1 MLDQGAEISITH
13 LPRTDGT
20 MHQSD
25 ATQRVGPPPTSRESG
40 PLSGV
45 PSITDVL
52 PEMGG
57 RVRGPL
63 LTVAIAILFDQLSRH
78 ALPITYPFIVLL
90 ASVVYAGW
98 SGGLRPALVSSFIT
112 VVYATHYLKQPGPG
126 FHYTPGNAYSLI
138 VLCAVVPFV
147 AVLVG
152 WLKEAQRTARA
163 GELQRDEALEL
174 ARRSSFLSETSRLLA
189 SSLDYTANLR
199 GLARLTVPELADW
212 CTIHVVRGDNTF
224 ELVGA
229 AHRDPTRELMVQALG
244 ASGRGSPF
252 PVNATAIVAELHDDS
267 FRQLSA
273 DAQRLQLYRALLPK
287 SYIALPLIARNR
299 TIGVITLVA
308 AESRRPFGADD
319 LAFAKDLGARVTL
332 ALENALLDGERHE
345 AEQRVDMLFK
355 GHPLPMWV
363 FDAETLGIIAVN
375 EAATRHYGYTEAEF
389 TGMTIIDLRAPDD
402 LPGVLSGLERAGLA
416 RGGTALAQHQRKD
429 GSVTDMELVSHEFFL
444 DGRRARLVLATDV
457 SERTRTRAALART
470 EDQLRQAQRTA
481 LAGRLAGGIAHDFN
495 NVLTTI
501 RGFSELVLGEVPHDA
516 AVRKDVERITRAA
529 DRGALVTRQLM
540 AFGRP
545 RPARPRAVDV
555 NEVVTGMEGLAR
567 RVIGADIQLVTR
579 LGSDLGR
586 ILLDPGHCEQILM
599 NLLLNACDAMP
610 SGGTLTIETG
620 ERQIARSA
628 RGRTVRPGRY
638 VVLAVSD
645 TGAGMDADTVARLF
659 EPSQGEQQARRS
671 GLGLSTVHG
680 IVRQAGGVIRISSE
694 PGDGTTVKVYLP
706 RMDDEELPSVVA
718 GTEEP
723 SSGTET
729 VLVVEDEDGVR
740 ELVRSVLIEHGYT
753 VLEARHG
760 RDALLVA
767 DQFAATI
774 HLLITDVVMPEM
786 GGGDLATRLLALRPG
801 LKVLYISGYTVDE
814 IVRRGVENEEA
825 AFVHKPFTPGELIR
839 KVGEVLGEASAP
851 GAEDS

>member
-1 MLDQGAEISITH
+1 
-13 LPRTDGT
+13 
-20 MHQSD
+20 MHQRD
-25 ATQRVGPPPTSRESG
+25 ATQRVGRAGPSSESG

-45 PSITDVL
+45 PFITDV
-52 PEMGG
+52 PPGMGG

-63 LTVAIAILFDQLSRH
+63 LTVAIAILFDQLTRH

-98 SGGLRPALVSSFIT
+98 SGGLRPALVSSLVT
-112 VVYATHYLKQPGPG
+112 LVYATHYLKLPGVG
-126 FHYTPGNAYSLI
+126 FHYTPGNAYTLV
-138 VLCAVVPFV
+138 VLCAVVPCV

-152 WLKEAQRTARA
+152 RLNEAERAARK
-163 GELQRDEALEL
+163 GELQREEALEL

-212 CTIHVVRGDNTF
+212 CTIHVVRGDNSF

-229 AHRDPTRELMVQALG
+229 AHRDPARELMVQALG
-244 ASGRGSPF
+244 AGGRGTPF
-252 PVNATAIVAELHDDS
+252 PVNGRAIVAELHEDS
-267 FRQLSA
+267 FRQLSS

-319 LAFAKDLGARVTL
+319 LAFAEDLGARVTL

-345 AEQRVDMLFK
+345 AEQRADMLFK

-363 FDAETLGIIAVN
+363 FDAETLGIVAVN
-375 EAATRHYGYTEAEF
+375 QAASRHYGYTEAEF
-389 TGMTIIDLRAPDD
+389 TSMTIIDLRAPDD

-444 DGRRARLVLATDV
+444 EGRRARLVLATDV
-457 SERTRTRAALART
+457 SERTRTRAALAQT
-470 EDQLRQAQRTA
+470 EDQLRQAQRIA
-481 LAGRLAGGIAHDFN
+481 MSGRLAGGIAHDFN
-495 NVLTTI
+495 NLLTTI
-501 RGFSELVLGEVPHDA
+501 RGFSDLVLRDVPHDA
-516 AVRKDVERITRAA
+516 SFRKDIERIMRAA

-545 RPARPRAVDV
+545 RPASPRAMDV
-555 NEVVTGMEGLAR
+555 NGAVTGMEGLAR
-567 RVIGADIQLVTR
+567 RIIGADVQLVTR

-586 ILLDPGHCEQILM
+586 ILLDPGYFEQILM
-599 NLLLNACDAMP
+599 NLLLNASDAMP

-628 RGRTVRPGRY
+628 PGRTVRPGRY

-645 TGAGMDADTVARLF
+645 TGAGMDAERVARLF
-659 EPSQGEQQARRS
+659 EPYQGEQQARRN

-706 RMDDEELPSVVA
+706 RIEDDESPSMVA
-718 GTEEP
+718 GTAEP
-723 SSGTET
+723 GRGTET

-740 ELVRSVLIEHGYT
+740 EVVRAVLIEHGYT

-767 DQFAATI
+767 DQFDATI
-774 HLLITDVVMPEM
+774 HLLVTDVVMPEM
-786 GGGDLATRLLALRPG
+786 GGGELATRLLALRPG

-814 IVRRGVENEEA
+814 IVQRGVEKAEA
-825 AFVHKPFTPGELIR
+825 AFVHKPFTPTDLIR
-839 KVGEVLGEASAP
+839 KVRGVLGEAIAP
-851 GAEDS
+851 GAEDF